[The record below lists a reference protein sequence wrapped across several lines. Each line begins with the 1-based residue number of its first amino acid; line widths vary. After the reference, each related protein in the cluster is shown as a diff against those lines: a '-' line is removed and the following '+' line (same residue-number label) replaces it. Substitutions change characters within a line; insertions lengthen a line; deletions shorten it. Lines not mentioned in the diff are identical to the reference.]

1 MTDYLEGVPDQ
12 RKAAGCGGE
21 GGNDRYAQ
29 VQQRVA
35 CLAPAHGQRRLGPI
49 PALGFELLGC

>member
-21 GGNDRYAQ
+21 GGNGRYAL
-29 VQQRVA
+29 VEQQVA
-35 CLAPAHGQRRLGPI
+35 CLDRARGPRRLSPT
-49 PALGFELLGC
+49 PALWFELLGW